1 MGDGG
6 ELERALDDAI
16 GTGSKVRS
24 CCEKQFEK
32 KKTLQKT
39 LTNSSTIVKVL
50 ENKFGQVLEKCF
62 VEAKK
67 FRDSSEYLDCAEDI
81 LPKSC
86 LSCQILYVN
95 QKNLRSAKRLE
106 FSATVL
112 RRTCK

>member
-6 ELERALDDAI
+6 ELERALDVAI

-24 CCEKQFEK
+24 CCEKRFEK

-67 FRDSSEYLDCAEDI
+67 FRDLSEYLDYAEDI

-95 QKNLRSAKRLE
+95 QKKFAEREKVRIQRYSVTQDL
-106 FSATVL
+106 
-112 RRTCK
+112 